1 MTGYALTPD
10 PRFDGGSGIDVVTL
24 GETMASFR
32 AATPLRLG
40 GTVGL
45 SVAGAESNVA
55 IGLARLGHSV
65 RWIGV
70 TGADELGE
78 LVRRTLRAEGVDLSL
93 ARIDPDAPTGLILF
107 EARIGDISRVSYY
120 RTGSA
125 GSRLGPKDVA
135 PAFAAPA
142 RVPRILHVTG
152 ITAGL
157 GERPCAAVRAAVDA
171 ARAAGALVCLD
182 VNYRHRL
189 WPVDRAALA
198 LRPLLPSVDLLVA
211 SDDELSVLSDDPDPV
226 TALRAAGVSEV
237 VVKHGGQGATS
248 HTAQGSVHRP
258 ARTVPVV
265 DAVGAGDA
273 FVAGL
278 LSATLDQLDVSGRL
292 DRAVTTGAFAVASS
306 GDWEGLPNRAELS
319 LLDHAPG
326 TAVR

>member
-1 MTGYALTPD
+1 MTGVAPVD
-10 PRFDGGSGIDVVTL
+10 PGPYGGSGVDVLTL
-24 GETMASFR
+24 GETMAAFR

-93 ARIDPDAPTGLILF
+93 ARVDPDARTGLILF
-107 EARIGDISRVSYY
+107 EARIRDISRVSYY

-125 GSRLGPKDVA
+125 GSRLGPQDVA

-142 RVPRILHVTG
+142 RMPRILHVTG
-152 ITAGL
+152 ITTGL
-157 GERPCAAVRAAVDA
+157 GDRPYAAVREAVNA

-182 VNYRHRL
+182 VNYRHRI
-189 WPVDRAALA
+189 WPVDRAAAA

-211 SDDELSVLSDDPDPV
+211 SDDELSVMSDDPDPV
-226 TALRAAGVSEV
+226 TALRAVGVSEV
-237 VVKHGGQGATS
+237 VVKHGERGATS
-248 HTAQGSVHRP
+248 HSAQGSVHRP
-258 ARTVPVV
+258 ARTVPVA
-265 DAVGAGDA
+265 DTVGAGDA

-278 LSATLDQLDVSGRL
+278 LSATLDHLDVPGRL
-292 DRAVTTGAFAVASS
+292 ERAVATGAFAVATY
-306 GDWEGLPNRAELS
+306 GDWEGLPTRAELG